1 MPQLFC
7 VLEEGGRA
15 LLTRAQGDIQA
26 PSFPTVGLLSSIAT
40 YSQNAGY
47 ELQAIGS
54 TNVRVIYRRQAAGGL
69 SPGQQR

>member
-15 LLTRAQGDIQA
+15 LLTRAQGDIQT

-40 YSQNAGY
+40 YTLNSGH
-47 ELQAIGS
+47 ELRVIAS
-54 TNVRVIYRRQAAGGL
+54 TNVRIVYRR
-69 SPGQQR
+69 